1 MSNAFLRAFAF
12 PLQGTNLWVLV
23 AAVAAYVLPQVLAWL
38 FPISGWVAACFQAAL
53 VLYFAL
59 FLQSI
64 LESSMA
70 GKDTFPAW
78 PEHPSALAY
87 LESVFGILGPY
98 VVSFLPLIALRCVYA
113 DFGNLGR
120 KGFAVV
126 TTFLSG
132 PIPQAVPNSPA
143 WFEPVSWCLAAVGMA
158 YLPMALLIWSFF
170 GGNAV
175 LNPFIAIQNALRAA
189 RSYAVTV
196 GLISGLL
203 LAWWGGSPLVLERI
217 PWSLVRSVLAVFSL
231 AYVLCVA
238 MRLIGLHYFLNR
250 ETLQWERAR

>member
-1 MSNAFLRAFAF
+1 MRNAFLRAFAY
-12 PLQGTNLWVLV
+12 PLRGNNLWVLV
-23 AAVAAYVLPQVLAWL
+23 ASVAAYVLPQILAWL

-70 GKDTFPAW
+70 GKDSFPAW
-78 PEHPSALAY
+78 PEHPSSLAY

-98 VVSFLPLIALRCVYA
+98 VVSFLPLIALRCIYA

-120 KGFAVV
+120 KGFGVV
-126 TTFLSG
+126 TLFLSG

-143 WFEPVSWCLAAVGMA
+143 WFEPISWVLATVGMA

-175 LNPFIAIQNALRAA
+175 LNPFIVIQNALRAA
-189 RSYAVTV
+189 RSYLVTV
-196 GLISGLL
+196 VLVSGLL
-203 LAWWGGSPLVLERI
+203 LAWWGASALVLPQI
-217 PWSLVRSVLAVFSL
+217 PFSWARGLLEAFSL
-231 AYVLCVA
+231 AYALCVS

-250 ETLQWERAR
+250 ETLQWERTR